1 MADEKTTKGA
11 SSLGDASPDAW
22 MQGRISAERGERR
35 TPPLWFL
42 PSDQAE
48 WLAGF
53 DSLPAG
59 GDQP

>member
-1 MADEKTTKGA
+1 MADNQTTKGA
-11 SSLGDASPDAW
+11 SSLDASPDAW

-53 DSLPAG
+53 DSLPA
-59 GDQP
+59 DQP